1 MNIFRFHSTVV
12 FIDCWNIFNEDE
24 TPSRSSSV
32 EQSTAWNFD
41 KIKTRFSRMFS
52 RDLGADHEDAEVTA
66 SAPAS
71 LPSRPLEDIELS
83 ASSGEST
90 ESVQLRSGEV
100 VLIIDAESDKSS
112 KSSEND
118 RKLTSE
124 AYQILGSTENEKSE
138 VDRSVVAD
146 SMPMHVKFRST
157 TPSDEAEIKS
167 RISGTNEESGE
178 VKLREEEKSQTSCTV
193 M

>member
-83 ASSGEST
+83 VCGEST

-146 SMPMHVKFRST
+146 SIHVKFRST

-167 RISGTNEESGE
+167 RISGTNEENGK
-178 VKLREEEKSQTSCTV
+178 VKLREEEKSQTSCNV

>member
-1 MNIFRFHSTVV
+1 M
-12 FIDCWNIFNEDE
+12 
-24 TPSRSSSV
+24 
-32 EQSTAWNFD
+32 
-41 KIKTRFSRMFS
+41 
-52 RDLGADHEDAEVTA
+52 
-66 SAPAS
+66 
-71 LPSRPLEDIELS
+71 
-83 ASSGEST
+83 
-90 ESVQLRSGEV
+90 

-167 RISGTNEESGE
+167 RISGTNEENGK
-178 VKLREEEKSQTSCTV
+178 VKLREEEKSQTSCNV

>member
-1 MNIFRFHSTVV
+1 
-12 FIDCWNIFNEDE
+12 
-24 TPSRSSSV
+24 
-32 EQSTAWNFD
+32 
-41 KIKTRFSRMFS
+41 MFS

-83 ASSGEST
+83 ASDEST

-178 VKLREEEKSQTSCTV
+178 VKLREEEKSQTSCNV

>member
-1 MNIFRFHSTVV
+1 
-12 FIDCWNIFNEDE
+12 
-24 TPSRSSSV
+24 
-32 EQSTAWNFD
+32 
-41 KIKTRFSRMFS
+41 MFS

-83 ASSGEST
+83 VGDEST

>member
-1 MNIFRFHSTVV
+1 
-12 FIDCWNIFNEDE
+12 
-24 TPSRSSSV
+24 
-32 EQSTAWNFD
+32 
-41 KIKTRFSRMFS
+41 MFS

-83 ASSGEST
+83 ASDEST

-167 RISGTNEESGE
+167 RISGTNEENGK

>member
-24 TPSRSSSV
+24 TPSRP
-32 EQSTAWNFD
+32 STLEPNSASTFD
-41 KIKTRFSRMFS
+41 RLKTRFSRMFS
-52 RDLGADHEDAEVTA
+52 RDLGADHEDEEVTV

-83 ASSGEST
+83 VSGEST

-100 VLIIDAESDKSS
+100 VLVDVESDKSS

-118 RKLTSE
+118 RKLTAE
-124 AYQILGSTENEKSE
+124 AYQILGSTGNDKSE
-138 VDRSVVAD
+138 VDRSVVGD
-146 SMPMHVKFRST
+146 SMHVQFRST
-157 TPSDEAEIKS
+157 TPSNEAEIKS
-167 RISGTNEESGE
+167 RISGSKEENVE
-178 VKLREEEKSQTSCTV
+178 VKLREEEKSQTSCNV

>member
-1 MNIFRFHSTVV
+1 
-12 FIDCWNIFNEDE
+12 
-24 TPSRSSSV
+24 
-32 EQSTAWNFD
+32 
-41 KIKTRFSRMFS
+41 MFS

-83 ASSGEST
+83 VDEEST

-178 VKLREEEKSQTSCTV
+178 VKLREEEKSQTSCNV

>member
-1 MNIFRFHSTVV
+1 
-12 FIDCWNIFNEDE
+12 
-24 TPSRSSSV
+24 
-32 EQSTAWNFD
+32 
-41 KIKTRFSRMFS
+41 MFS

-66 SAPAS
+66 SVPAS

-83 ASSGEST
+83 ASKEST

-178 VKLREEEKSQTSCTV
+178 VKLREEEKSQTSCNV